1 MTIAGLKP
9 KPDPSHPW
17 MDLGSGR
24 PASPFADYIQ
34 TLDVLAKLLNVGV
47 VGPLTNAAND
57 AAAAAAGVPI
67 NGLYR
72 TTNAV
77 QIRLT

>member
-1 MTIAGLKP
+1 MTTKTALQP
-9 KPDPSHPW
+9 PPTSRWVNPDGTPSLVFFQY
-17 MDLGSGR
+17 MK
-24 PASPFADYIQ
+24 AI
-34 TLDVLAKLLNVGV
+34 DVLLGGLANGSVI
-47 VGPLTNAAND
+47 GPLTNAAND

-67 NGLYR
+67 GGLYR